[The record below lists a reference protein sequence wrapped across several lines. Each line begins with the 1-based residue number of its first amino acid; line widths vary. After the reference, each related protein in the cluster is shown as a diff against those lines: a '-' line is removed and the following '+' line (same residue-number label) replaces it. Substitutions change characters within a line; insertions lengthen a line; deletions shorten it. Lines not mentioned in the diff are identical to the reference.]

1 MTTTES
7 IAGHIARLQPGR
19 PGICDWAQRE
29 VVRLR
34 GKLEAAAVMPNGRW
48 RDLTVK
54 AVEHQLSALDAE
66 LARLEAPVITSR
78 VVPGGAA

>member
-7 IAGHIARLQPGR
+7 IACHIARLQPGR

-34 GKLEAAAVMPNGRW
+34 GRLEAAAMMPEGRW
-48 RDLTVK
+48 RDMTVR
-54 AVEHQLSALDAE
+54 AIDHQLLALEAE
-66 LARLEAPVITSR
+66 LARLSAPSFTAR
-78 VVPGGAA
+78 VTR